1 MSRLQTL
8 FRPELISLQPY
19 RAAEYAAG
27 HLRLNANETPWRPTG
42 DTSMAGLN
50 RYPEVRPATL
60 TARLAAHY
68 RVANERLLVTRG
80 SSEGIELLIR
90 ATCRTG
96 LDDILICP
104 PTFGMYSAYA
114 QVQGAGIVEVPLK
127 RDQGF
132 ALDLPAIEI
141 AWRERCKLLFLCSPN
156 NPTGNSIPAAQIG
169 ELCEWLDGRGLVIV
183 DEAYQEFATSDSSSE
198 LLDRYPN
205 LVVLR
210 TLSKALGLAGVRCG
224 ATLADPAVID
234 MLSRVLPP
242 YSLSTPCTDAVLAAL
257 DEAAARQS
265 DIDNLVAERE
275 RVAEALAANPR
286 IEKVW
291 PSDANFLLVQAGD
304 AGKLVSDARQAG
316 VLIRDFS
323 QNPYTPGC
331 VRITISTQD
340 ENNRLLEA
348 IAGL

>member
-1 MSRLQTL
+1 MSALQEL
-8 FRPELISLQPY
+8 FRPELTSLRPY
-19 RAAEYAAG
+19 RAAEYAEG

-42 DTSMAGLN
+42 DESAAGLN
-50 RYPEVRPATL
+50 RYPEVRPTTL
-60 TARLAAHY
+60 TAKLARHY
-68 RVANERLLVTRG
+68 GVAAERLLVTRG

-114 QVQGAGIVEVPLK
+114 QVQGAGIVEVPLR
-127 RDQGF
+127 RDDDF
-132 ALDLPAIEI
+132 ALDLPGIEA
-141 AWRERCKLLFLCSPN
+141 AWGERCKLLFLCSPN
-156 NPTGNSIPAAQIG
+156 NPTGNSVPASQISA
-169 ELCEWLDGRGLVIV
+169 LCELLDGRGLVIV
-183 DEAYQEFATSDSSSE
+183 DGAYLEFAARDPSRE

-224 ATLADPAVID
+224 ATLANPAVID
-234 MLSRVLPP
+234 MLARVLPP

-257 DEAAARQS
+257 DEAAARQR
-265 DIDNLVAERE
+265 DIDQLIAERQ
-275 RVAEALAANPR
+275 RVAEALTANPR
-286 IEKVW
+286 IERVW

-304 AGKLVSDARQAG
+304 AERLVSDARQAG

-323 QNPYTPGC
+323 QSSYTPGC
-331 VRITISTQD
+331 VRITISTRAD
-340 ENNRLLEA
+340 NDRLLEA
-348 IAGL
+348 IARP